1 MAKPIPLNRRWVQNQ
16 QARAE
21 AAADPTAAATPVV
34 REQAQRL
41 QAIIC
46 AALNVPEPDD
56 EVDPIELVRAYLQEP
71 LREADAVL
79 YARFESQCPGCGEPI
94 QVGDPIVRH
103 PQWGRYVHAHC
114 RNRQQRAAV
123 AYTIVARY
131 PWHMPTL
138 RAARPP
144 RRAHHTSSPTGLG
157 SRAVRAAASAR
168 LVAPVQE
175 PSAAARIS
183 PRVRSAADFPA
194 QRLAQSRL
202 QPRGVPQRRPAG
214 VLVQRFRRR
223 TADDVQILGAAA
235 QGRTRWSQRS

>member
-1 MAKPIPLNRRWVQNQ
+1 MAKPIPFNRRWLQNQ

-56 EVDPIELVRAYLQEP
+56 EAFDAMELVRAYLQELP
-71 LREADAVL
+71 READAVL
-79 YARFESQCPGCGEPI
+79 YARFESQCPGCGELI

-131 PWHMPTL
+131 PGICRHCGQPVHPGERITQ
-138 RAARPP
+138 AR
-144 RRAHHTSSPTGLG
+144 GLG
-157 SRAVRAAASAR
+157 WIHEAC
-168 LVAPVQE
+168 
-175 PSAAARIS
+175 
-183 PRVRSAADFPA
+183 A
-194 QRLAQSRL
+194 Q
-202 QPRGVPQRRPAG
+202 QR
-214 VLVQRFRRR
+214 QR
-223 TADDVQILGAAA
+223 D
-235 QGRTRWSQRS
+235 S

>member
-1 MAKPIPLNRRWVQNQ
+1 MAKPIPFNRRWLQNQ

-21 AAADPTAAATPVV
+21 AAADPAAAAPPVV

-94 QVGDPIVRH
+94 RVGDPIVRH
-103 PQWGRYVHAHC
+103 PQWGRYVHQGC

-123 AYTIVARY
+123 TIVARY
-131 PWHMPTL
+131 PGICRHCGQPVHPGERITQV
-138 RAARPP
+138 P
-144 RRAHHTSSPTGLG
+144 RLG
-157 SRAVRAAASAR
+157 WVH
-168 LVAPVQE
+168 E
-175 PSAAARIS
+175 PC
-183 PRVRSAADFPA
+183 A
-194 QRLAQSRL
+194 Q
-202 QPRGVPQRRPAG
+202 QR
-214 VLVQRFRRR
+214 QRN
-223 TADDVQILGAAA
+223 
-235 QGRTRWSQRS
+235 S

>member
-1 MAKPIPLNRRWVQNQ
+1 MAKPIPFNRRWLQNQ

-71 LREADAVL
+71 PREAGPVL

-103 PQWGRYVHAHC
+103 PQWGRYVHVGC
-114 RNRQQRAAV
+114 RDRQQRAAV

-131 PWHMPTL
+131 PGVCRHCGQPVHPGERITQ
-138 RAARPP
+138 AR
-144 RRAHHTSSPTGLG
+144 GLG
-157 SRAVRAAASAR
+157 WIHEAC
-168 LVAPVQE
+168 
-175 PSAAARIS
+175 
-183 PRVRSAADFPA
+183 A
-194 QRLAQSRL
+194 Q
-202 QPRGVPQRRPAG
+202 QR
-214 VLVQRFRRR
+214 QR
-223 TADDVQILGAAA
+223 D
-235 QGRTRWSQRS
+235 S

>member
-1 MAKPIPLNRRWVQNQ
+1 MAKPIPFNRRWLQNQ

-46 AALNVPEPDD
+46 AALNLPEPDD

-71 LREADAVL
+71 PREAGPVL

-103 PQWGRYVHAHC
+103 PQWGRYVHVGC

-131 PWHMPTL
+131 PGVCRHCGQPVHPGERITQ
-138 RAARPP
+138 AR
-144 RRAHHTSSPTGLG
+144 GLG
-157 SRAVRAAASAR
+157 WIHEAC
-168 LVAPVQE
+168 
-175 PSAAARIS
+175 
-183 PRVRSAADFPA
+183 A
-194 QRLAQSRL
+194 Q
-202 QPRGVPQRRPAG
+202 QR
-214 VLVQRFRRR
+214 QR
-223 TADDVQILGAAA
+223 D
-235 QGRTRWSQRS
+235 S